1 MRTLLYIYI
10 NNSKTSINAY
20 KENEIMPEYLI
31 RYKVNP
37 SKQHDDPKAQYE
49 GVKATFAGH
58 DALVKAGILKH
69 SWGTG
74 PGSGVI
80 IVKFPS
86 FEEAYKLG
94 NRFWPGM
101 SMEIQELI
109 AWDKVKEI
117 VLSQAK
123 EAAEQ

>member
-1 MRTLLYIYI
+1 
-10 NNSKTSINAY
+10 
-20 KENEIMPEYLI
+20 MPEYLI
-31 RYKVNP
+31 RFKVNP
-37 SKQHDDPKAQYE
+37 SKQLDDPKAQYE

-69 SWGTG
+69 SWGTA

-80 IVKFPS
+80 IVKLPS

>member
-1 MRTLLYIYI
+1 
-10 NNSKTSINAY
+10 
-20 KENEIMPEYLI
+20 MPEYLI

-37 SKQHDDPKAQYE
+37 SKQPDDPKVAYE

-69 SWGTG
+69 SWGTD

-94 NRFWPGM
+94 NRFYPGM